1 MATGI
6 PRKKHQRDKSETG
19 KSDNGKIELNYF
31 GKKTRDVILSR
42 KPPAFTA
49 RWGDES
55 SDSLKGFYF
64 WGDNLDSLAHLRC
77 EKHPSSGKIKLIY
90 IDPPYAT
97 KGIFQSRSLVD
108 AYDDILTGPAYL
120 EYLRERLILLHDLL
134 AEDGSIFV
142 HLDQNMA
149 FHAKILMD
157 EIFGSSNFQNWIT
170 RKKCNPKNYTKKNF
184 GDISDYI
191 LFYSKS
197 ERYTWNRPVRPWAD
211 DHSSQQ
217 YPCVD
222 KDGRRFKKVPVH
234 APGSRNGATGGLW
247 KGKLP
252 PPGKHWQYLP
262 STLDQMDARGE
273 IYWSPTGNPRRMI
286 YLDQSSGVPL
296 QDIWLDYKDAHNQN
310 IHVTGYPTEKNQ
322 SMMEMIIQAAS
333 NPGDFVLD
341 CFAGSGTTLHAAH
354 RLGRRWIGMDNGVE
368 ALKATIQRFKSG
380 TSRMG
385 AFNDDKKAKNLE
397 LAFGNEGINLL
408 GEISVFA
415 PREVSIPRDIL
426 PAK

>member
-6 PRKKHQRDKSETG
+6 PRKREKREKPKANAGDIE
-19 KSDNGKIELNYF
+19 KIELTYT
-31 GKKTRDVILSR
+31 GKKAREIILSR
-42 KPPAFTA
+42 KAPNFSQRFGKKSFA
-49 RWGDES
+49 GV
-55 SDSLKGFYF
+55 KGFYF
-64 WGDNLDSLAHLRC
+64 WGDNLDSLAHLRG

-97 KGIFQSRSLVD
+97 RGTFQSRSLVD
-108 AYDDILTGPAYL
+108 AYDDTLTGPGYL

-134 AEDGSIFV
+134 AQDGSIFV

-157 EIFGSSNFQNWIT
+157 EVFGSSNFRNWIT

-184 GDISDYI
+184 GDISDYV

-197 ERYTWNRPVRPWAD
+197 DSYTWNRPVKPWVEE
-211 DHSSQQ
+211 HSSKQ

-222 KDGRRFKKVPVH
+222 KHGRRFKKVPVH
-234 APGSRNGATGGLW
+234 APGIRNGATGGLW

-262 STLDQMDARGE
+262 STLDEMDARGE

-310 IHVTGYPTEKNQ
+310 IHVTGYPTEKNL

-354 RLGRRWIGMDNGVE
+354 KLGRRWIGMDNGVE
-368 ALKATIQRFKSG
+368 ALKATMKRFKSG

-385 AFNDDKKAKNLE
+385 AFNDDKKSKDLE
-397 LAFGNEGINLL
+397 LNLPDENDCLL
-408 GEISVFA
+408 GDICVFA
-415 PREVSIPRDIL
+415 PKDLAIPKTVL
-426 PAK
+426 PDK